1 MATVRARKGKRGTTY
16 YAEVCVRGQ
25 RHGATFDTRSAA
37 HAWAEQAEQALRA
50 GLALPGTTP
59 PADMPIPEALRKYE
73 SAACARARQATQ
85 RMYAE
90 CVTRMVQHFNDR
102 TLRTLT
108 SQDIAAYRD
117 YRLQHVG
124 PASVLHDLSFL
135 RGLYKTARVE
145 WGIDC
150 TNPCDNVRAPAP
162 PKHRTPLLKP
172 EEIPRL
178 LDACKISASKT
189 LYPYVMLLLNT
200 AMRPS
205 EAATLTWDRVN
216 LQTGI
221 LDLTVTKTEPRR
233 VPLTPEMRIMLSD
246 MQKTSTS
253 KWVFLPDGYTFDG
266 GVASY
271 YFRSAFNT
279 ACKRAGVSITLY
291 GLRHSAASYLIMGGV
306 DIRTVAEIM
315 GHKNISMTMRYTH
328 FLDAHKL
335 KAIQVLDNVI
345 QQQKS
350 PATVTSPGQDDKV

>member
-16 YAEVCVRGQ
+16 YVEICVQGQ

-37 HAWAEQAEQALRA
+37 HAWAEQAEHNLRA
-50 GLALPGTTP
+50 GLALPGTTL
-59 PADMPIPEALRKYE
+59 PADMPIPAALRKYE
-73 SAACARARQATQ
+73 SAACTRVRPATQ

-90 CVTRMVQHFNDR
+90 CVTRMMQYFSGK

-124 PASVLHDLSFL
+124 PASVLHDLSVL

-172 EEIPRL
+172 EELPRL
-178 LDACKISASKT
+178 LDACKISTSKT
-189 LYPYVMLLLNT
+189 LYPYVMLLLHT

-205 EAATLTWDRVN
+205 EAATLTWEQVD

-233 VPLTPEMRIMLSD
+233 VPLTPEMQKMLSD
-246 MQKTSTS
+246 MQRTATS
-253 KWVFLPDGYTFDG
+253 KWVFLPSGYTPREIASQHFRRAFD
-266 GVASY
+266 
-271 YFRSAFNT
+271 T
-279 ACKRAGVSITLY
+279 ACKRAGVTITLY
-291 GLRHSAASYLIMGGV
+291 GLRHSAASYLIMGGI

-315 GHKNISMTMRYTH
+315 GHKSISMTMRYTH
-328 FLDAHKL
+328 FLDSHKL
-335 KAIQVLDNVI
+335 KAIKVLDNVI

-350 PATVTSPGQDDKV
+350 PATVTSPGQDDKA